1 MLAMMAMMAMM
12 ALATPGDR
20 QRGRAEVGEG
30 SDGGGEDYGKQPIRS
45 SAEASPRD
53 DDGDQHGD
61 QHGDHGGDDASD
73 DDGVCNADISP
84 GTCKPCTRSQRRRT
98 AR

>member
-1 MLAMMAMMAMM
+1 MLAMMAMM

-61 QHGDHGGDDASD
+61 HGGDDASD